1 MHFITIQHAMLKQT
15 FTLLA
20 ALFLTLSASAQKQ
33 EKLYARF
40 GINAGASVLF
50 HNTLWDVTPLG
61 SLYNVVKESHKPP
74 AAPYTQEQFEQ
85 DYDLNKSF
93 MMPRYGF
100 NLFLMHQRFPVFL
113 DLDLASSPSSY
124 QKLMFALTLGVGK
137 DYRPFERDYFFSG
150 HIGFRRVFHDAG
162 FGYETLTNSVGNDV
176 AREYL
181 ATFFKPDEGLGSQSA
196 FMLASRIGF
205 GHVIGGAE
213 RAAVGI
219 ELYHNL
225 DLTNETARNGGARMT
240 NMGIN
245 LYLRFDLKQT
255 SF

>member
-1 MHFITIQHAMLKQT
+1 MLKQT
-15 FTLLA
+15 LTLFIATLLTVA
-20 ALFLTLSASAQKQ
+20 ASAQKQ

-40 GINAGASVLF
+40 GVNVGGSILF

-61 SLYNVVKESHKPP
+61 SLYKVVKESHKPP
-74 AAPYTQEQFEQ
+74 LAPYTQEKFEE

-93 MMPRYGF
+93 TMPRYGF
-100 NLFLMHQRFPVFL
+100 NLFVMHQQFPVFL
-113 DLDLASSPSSY
+113 NLELNSSPSSY
-124 QKLMFALTLGVGK
+124 QKLMFAATLGIGK

-150 HIGFRRVFHDAG
+150 HIGFKRVFCDAG

-196 FMLASRIGF
+196 YMLATRIGF
-205 GHVIGGAE
+205 GHVLGRAE
-213 RAAVGI
+213 RAAIGV
-219 ELYHNL
+219 ELYHEL
-225 DLTNETARNGGARMT
+225 DMTNETARNGGARMT